1 MSICR
6 GTIIKG
12 LWFQQLSFS
21 LSEKSFVVGCSK
33 LKQVARARGN
43 AWEFSTNDVWNIDVN
58 DSDPVSLE
66 RVS

>member
-1 MSICR
+1 MV
-6 GTIIKG
+6 
-12 LWFQQLSFS
+12 QQLSFS
-21 LSEKSFVVGCSK
+21 LSEKSFVIGCSE